1 MKRVGSSGQ
10 SSISLDFIQHTNNMR
25 VLVVEDEKRIADFL
39 SRGLQSAGY
48 AVDVADKG
56 GDAIDR
62 VHSTEYDLV
71 VLDLGLPDI
80 DGLQVL
86 EKIKNR
92 KIIPPVLIL
101 SARDSVDDRVK
112 GLEQG
117 ADDYL
122 VKPFAFVELLARARV
137 LLRRGQPTPEKL
149 QVGDL
154 TLDCI
159 RRKVMRNNENIELAP
174 KEFSILEYMM
184 RNRGRPLSRTM
195 IVEHVWDMDYDG
207 LTNIV
212 DVYIRHLRSKIDD
225 KFPAKMIHTVR
236 GIGYM
241 LDMPEAGQIQRPK
254 QAYKANMLWKKP
266 HQVRFFRTL
275 RFRLASTFLLLLALV
290 LAVVGFVGHHNL
302 AQRFSRA
309 RANRCC
315 TSNWDRLGDGFTLTK
330 RSGEPY
336 WFRDPSDPE
345 EEAEVS
351 RLQAVF
357 VIADDQGRV
366 DKGSSDPTL
375 KQLFDRQHDSFRT
388 GGDGT
393 DARANHKDNHRH

>member
-1 MKRVGSSGQ
+1 
-10 SSISLDFIQHTNNMR
+10 MR

-56 GDAIDR
+56 ADAIER

-71 VLDLGLPDI
+71 VLDLGLPDM

-86 EKIKNR
+86 QKIKNR
-92 KIIPPVLIL
+92 KTIPPVLIL
-101 SARDSVDDRVK
+101 SARDAVDDRVK
-112 GLEQG
+112 GLEGG

-137 LLRRGQPTPEKL
+137 LLRRGQPTPERL

-159 RRKVMRNNENIELAP
+159 RRKVTRSSEDIELAP
-174 KEFSILEYMM
+174 KEFSILEYLM

-212 DVYIRHLRSKIDD
+212 DVYIRHLRPKIDD
-225 KFPAKMIHTVR
+225 KWPVTMIQTVR

-241 LDMPEAGQIQRPK
+241 LDTPE
-254 QAYKANMLWKKP
+254 KP
-266 HQVRFFRTL
+266 
-275 RFRLASTFLLLLALV
+275 
-290 LAVVGFVGHHNL
+290 
-302 AQRFSRA
+302 
-309 RANRCC
+309 
-315 TSNWDRLGDGFTLTK
+315 
-330 RSGEPY
+330 
-336 WFRDPSDPE
+336 
-345 EEAEVS
+345 AEKTV
-351 RLQAVF
+351 
-357 VIADDQGRV
+357 
-366 DKGSSDPTL
+366 
-375 KQLFDRQHDSFRT
+375 
-388 GGDGT
+388 
-393 DARANHKDNHRH
+393 